1 MVVVLAVGLVLGLGL
16 GLGLGRDIVD
26 VLFDYTYF
34 EVRVVED

>member
-1 MVVVLAVGLVLGLGL
+1 MVVVLAVGLVLGPGL

-26 VLFDYTYF
+26 VLFDCTYF

>member
-1 MVVVLAVGLVLGLGL
+1 MVVVLAVGLVLGLGP